1 MIYVLIRQ
9 AKVEDV
15 EEAAELISL
24 AWEECACV
32 LAGTTD
38 GEEVQK
44 VIKTFYRQPNN
55 ILSYENVI
63 VAEGKKGVAG
73 LVLSFPS
80 DKCTFLN
87 RLVLEKLPQVYNA
100 DLVNFQQKVLP
111 MFKTEEAKPQ
121 EYYIDSL
128 AVDSQYRACGIG
140 GRLLKVANRKSSQYG
155 LKKTSL
161 IVKPGNKAAL
171 KLYKKHGYKVRG
183 KLKLAGVNYLSMVKA
198 V

>member
-1 MIYVLIRQ
+1 MLIRQ
-9 AKVEDV
+9 AKVEDA
-15 EEAAELISL
+15 EKAAELISL

-32 LAGTTD
+32 LAGTTN
-38 GEEVQK
+38 GEVVQK
-44 VIKTFYRQPNN
+44 IIKAFYQQPKN
-55 ILSYENVI
+55 ILSYENVLG
-63 VAEGKKGVAG
+63 AEGEQGVAG

-80 DKCTFLN
+80 DKFSYLN
-87 RLVLEKLPQVYNA
+87 RPVLEKLPKLYKA
-100 DLVNFQQKVLP
+100 DLANFQKKVIP
-111 MFKTEEAKPQ
+111 MFQTEEARPQ

-140 GRLLKVANRKSSQYG
+140 SGLLKAANRKSRQLG
-155 LKKTSL
+155 LKRTSL

-171 KLYKKHGYKVRG
+171 KLYKKYGYQVRG